1 MANWHKL
8 TSSGQRMQLH
18 TKTLNALA
26 LRLSRERQLQGLSR
40 EQLAA
45 VCNVS
50 SSFIRDAESNP
61 GRCSLELLLQL
72 TEGLGLTATL
82 DGWQDDIKNKP
93 SANGPSGASTT

>member
-1 MANWHKL
+1 
-8 TSSGQRMQLH
+8 MQIH

-26 LRLSRERQLQGLSR
+26 QRLTHERQLQGLSR

-61 GRCSLELLLQL
+61 GRCSLELMLQL
-72 TEGLGLTATL
+72 TEGLGLKATL
-82 DGWQDDIKNKP
+82 SGWQNDGRSNPPTD
-93 SANGPSGASTT
+93 GPSEAPPA